1 MKVIARGRELR
12 IVSEYLIEL
21 LTFIEH
27 LPHIGHYPKWLLKQI
42 PKSWTV
48 FKFDMCVFGFSQRA
62 CVEGSHV
69 IPRSLPC
76 P

>member
-27 LPHIGHYPKWLLKQI
+27 LPHIGHYPKWLLKQM
-42 PKSWTV
+42 PKS
-48 FKFDMCVFGFSQRA
+48 
-62 CVEGSHV
+62 
-69 IPRSLPC
+69 
-76 P
+76 